1 MSFSKVE
8 WTEDDI
14 YNALERYGI
23 ENPSEDLIDKV
34 LDYPGFEDTLTER
47 MIEMGWSV
55 IEDVI
60 EEVISQEQ
68 SLEQ

>member
-8 WTEDDI
+8 WTEVDI

-55 IEDVI
+55 IEDII
-60 EEVISQEQ
+60 EEVISQE
-68 SLEQ
+68 

>member
-14 YNALERYGI
+14 YNALERYGF

-47 MIEMGWSV
+47 MIEMGWFV
-55 IEDVI
+55 IENVI
-60 EEVISQEQ
+60 EEVISQE
-68 SLEQ
+68 

>member
-47 MIEMGWSV
+47 MIEIGWSV

-60 EEVISQEQ
+60 EEVISQE
-68 SLEQ
+68 

>member
-8 WTEDDI
+8 WTEVDI

-60 EEVISQEQ
+60 EEVISQE
-68 SLEQ
+68 

>member
-8 WTEDDI
+8 WTEVDI

-60 EEVISQEQ
+60 EEVISKE
-68 SLEQ
+68 

>member
-1 MSFSKVE
+1 MTFSKVE

-23 ENPSEDLIDKV
+23 ENPSEELIDNV

-60 EEVISQEQ
+60 EEVISQE
-68 SLEQ
+68 

>member
-55 IEDVI
+55 IEDII
-60 EEVISQEQ
+60 EKVISQE
-68 SLEQ
+68 

>member
-55 IEDVI
+55 IEDII
-60 EEVISQEQ
+60 EEVISKE
-68 SLEQ
+68 

>member
-8 WTEDDI
+8 WTEVDI
-14 YNALERYGI
+14 YSALERYGI

-47 MIEMGWSV
+47 MIEMGWFV
-55 IEDVI
+55 IENVI
-60 EEVISQEQ
+60 EEVISQE
-68 SLEQ
+68 

>member
-47 MIEMGWSV
+47 MIEMGWFV
-55 IEDVI
+55 IENVI
-60 EEVISQEQ
+60 EEVISQE
-68 SLEQ
+68 

>member
-23 ENPSEDLIDKV
+23 ENPSEELVDKV

-47 MIEMGWSV
+47 MIEIGWSV

-60 EEVISQEQ
+60 EEVISKE
-68 SLEQ
+68 

>member
-8 WTEDDI
+8 WTEVDI

-47 MIEMGWSV
+47 MIEMGWFV
-55 IEDVI
+55 IENVI
-60 EEVISQEQ
+60 EEVISQE
-68 SLEQ
+68 

>member
-55 IEDVI
+55 IEDII
-60 EEVISQEQ
+60 EEVISQE
-68 SLEQ
+68 

>member
-1 MSFSKVE
+1 MNFCKVE

-23 ENPSEDLIDKV
+23 ENPSEELVDKV

-47 MIEMGWSV
+47 MIEIGWSV

-60 EEVISQEQ
+60 EEVISQE
-68 SLEQ
+68 

>member
-8 WTEDDI
+8 WTEVDI
-14 YNALERYGI
+14 YRALERYGI

-47 MIEMGWSV
+47 MIEMGWFV
-55 IEDVI
+55 IENVI
-60 EEVISQEQ
+60 EEVISQE
-68 SLEQ
+68 